1 MPHALTWE
9 SMSPGLL
16 KVGETRSPEPHRR
29 KSRMR
34 EIRSSGSGEGPGWA
48 TSRPT
53 LQALFTPRRSG
64 LQPRQSAVERDC
76 GGGWTGVSEWGRGA
90 PQGCPGGTA
99 AGRATWDGWR
109 GGPGVALALQQVGCA
124 IEDCTNE
131 SITHREKHGTRP

>member
-1 MPHALTWE
+1 MPNALTLE
-9 SMSPGLL
+9 SISPEL
-16 KVGETRSPEPHRR
+16 VEVVATYSREPHRR
-29 KSRMR
+29 KSRMV
-34 EIRSSGSGEGPGWA
+34 EISLSGSGEGPGWE

-109 GGPGVALALQQVGCA
+109 GGPVWPSPC
-124 IEDCTNE
+124 
-131 SITHREKHGTRP
+131 SR